1 MTKELMKDIQAAIEE
16 ALKERKITFDA
27 MKVKVTIGRGSY
39 GSSNGMFKIEIA
51 DIVGGVVKTKEAQTL
66 EAYSAMLG
74 LPKDIV
80 GTKFKFGTDEF
91 TVEGMKPRGEKILI
105 KKTENGKTYLTRLPM
120 LKLALGIKDT
130 DEAAELRAELAA
142 ELAFESKS

>member
-1 MTKELMKDIQAAIEE
+1 MTKELMKDLRVAIEE
-16 ALKERKITFDA
+16 VLNERKITFDA
-27 MKVKVTIGRGSY
+27 MKVKVTLGGGSY
-39 GSSNGMFKIEIA
+39 GTSNGTFKIEIA
-51 DIVGGVVKTKEAQTL
+51 DIVNGVVKSKEAQTL
-66 EAYSAMLG
+66 EAYSLMLG

-80 GTKFKFGTDEF
+80 GTKFKFGSEEF

-105 KKTENGKTYLTRLPM
+105 KKLANGKIYLTRLPM

-130 DEAAELRAELAA
+130 DEAAERRA